1 MVMFFYNL
9 IIYFYGF
16 LIKLASFNNVKAKQ
30 WVEGRKKWKKKL
42 QSELLI
48 HSDKYKVWVHC
59 ASYGEFE
66 QGKPLIEAIKNQNP
80 NHVIILSFFSPSGYE
95 RFKLWDG
102 AEVVCYLPL
111 DTKTNARNF
120 LEIIKPN
127 KVFFIKYEFWI
138 NMLTELKKQHIST
151 YLISAVFKTH
161 HPFFKWYGSIF
172 RKSLL
177 SFDQLFIQDI
187 NSGNLLNKIGILNYS
202 VCGDSRFDRV
212 IDVRNN
218 FKSILFFDEFCGK
231 NKILIAGST
240 WPKDDELLI
249 NSFMALNEP
258 ELKLILVP
266 HEVNPTRISN
276 LTAFLQKHKLEYQ
289 LYTEQKSS
297 IDSNILIVDTIGLL
311 SKLYHYADLAYIG
324 GGFNSGIHNC
334 LEAAVYF
341 KPILFYGNDFN
352 KYNEAVDLI
361 NLNAAYNVN
370 SIIDLNQIIKRLLSD
385 KTQLDKIKH
394 NLKLYID
401 NNSGATEKVMSNIKW

>member
-1 MVMFFYNL
+1 MIIFFYNL
-9 IIYFYGF
+9 VIYFYGF
-16 LIKLASFNNVKAKQ
+16 LIKLASFNNIKAKQ
-30 WVEGRKKWKKKL
+30 WVKGRKKWRKQL
-42 QSELLI
+42 QAQLLI
-48 HSDKYKVWVHC
+48 HSDKPKVWIHC

-66 QGKPLIEAIKNQNP
+66 QGKPIIEEIKKQKP
-80 NHVIILSFFSPSGYE
+80 DHIIILSFFSPSGYE
-95 RFKLWDG
+95 TFKLWNG

-111 DTKTNARNF
+111 DTKKNARDF

-138 NMLTELKKQHIST
+138 NILAELKKQHIPT

-172 RKSLL
+172 KKSLL
-177 SFDQLFIQDI
+177 SFEQLFIQDI
-187 NSGNLLNKIGILNYS
+187 NSGNLLNKIGVLNYT

-212 IDVRNN
+212 IEIKNN
-218 FKSILFFDEFCGK
+218 FKTILFFDEFCGK
-231 NKILIAGST
+231 HKILIAGST
-240 WPKDDELLI
+240 WPKDEELLI
-249 NSFMALNEP
+249 NSFKELNEP
-258 ELKLILVP
+258 DLKLILVP
-266 HEVNPTRISN
+266 HEINQSRLSN
-276 LTAFLQKHKLEYQ
+276 LKALLQKNNLKYQ
-289 LYTEQKSS
+289 FYTQEKSN
-297 IDSNILIVDTIGLL
+297 IDSNVLIVDTIGLL

-370 SIIDLNQIIKRLLSD
+370 SIIDVNKIIKTLLYD
-385 KTQLDKIKH
+385 KTQLDKIKQ
-394 NLKLYID
+394 NLKLYFD
-401 NNSGATEKVMSNIKW
+401 QNSGATQKVMTKIKW